1 MGFDSEVD
9 CCRTINFK
17 GYSSSFHTEDNMEY
31 DSSLYLQLGNS
42 KSITFTVKAKND
54 PTIGFMCNSC
64 QDFYEIL
71 IGGWFNTKSVI
82 RRKPLGSLAGGEIQ
96 KESSTLEIVNANEY
110 WPFWAQ
116 VLNGLVRFGTGN
128 IIGQNVI
135 LKWQDSNPMIP
146 DSIGFMTGWGSTG
159 DWNIQG

>member
-1 MGFDSEVD
+1 MELKKKNVKKLLSIHF
-9 CCRTINFK
+9 I
-17 GYSSSFHTEDNMEY
+17 GYSSSFHTEDNMLY

-71 IGGWFNTKSVI
+71 IGGWNNTKSVI
-82 RRKPLGSLAGGEIQ
+82 RRKRVGSYGGEIQ
-96 KESSTLEIVNANEY
+96 EHASTPEIVNANEY
-110 WPFWAQ
+110 RPFWAQ

-128 IIGQNVI
+128 IIGQNVV
-135 LKWQDSNPMIP
+135 LQWQDSNPMIP